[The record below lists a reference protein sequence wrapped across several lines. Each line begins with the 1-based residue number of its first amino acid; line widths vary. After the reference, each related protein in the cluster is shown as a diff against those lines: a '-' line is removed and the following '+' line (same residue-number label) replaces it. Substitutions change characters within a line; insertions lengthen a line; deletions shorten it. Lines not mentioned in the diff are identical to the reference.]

1 MRTSCVS
8 ILPNWPLLM
17 HDDLNLHQ
25 PQRQNPFG
33 VAVIFFKNMRIAI
46 NILIPIFVVNMGD
59 SMSFLKISF
68 YSIAAIVLLLFLVL
82 SYFQYRKFLFYI
94 EEDRFVL
101 EEGVFRRDKTT
112 VAFDRIQAVNLSQ
125 NIVQQILGVTGL
137 KVDTAGSNQKE
148 MEIPALNNTYA
159 RALQQ
164 ELLKRKE
171 KLTEA
176 NVSDESETNKKPQK
190 FSDWSDS
197 DEEPLLRLSFK
208 DVLKVGFT
216 ENHLKSGLVLFAV
229 INGYLWQ
236 FEEYILKPFEDTIDS
251 TTNQVLAFGLI
262 MVPISI
268 ILFLIIGIAF
278 SVIQS
283 ALKYFNLRFYAN
295 TKGVQLKA
303 GLLKKAEYQI
313 PFSKIQYIKWS
324 TNPLRKLIG
333 FKTITIKQA
342 GSEEASDKNSLQIP
356 GAKEA
361 QLTSVL
367 NFFYPNREGVEDNSA
382 KSHWLLASQLSFF
395 VSLIPVAALIIAGFT
410 HPIFWYLPP
419 FVMVLIVFLSYKYYK
434 SVKLNWNE
442 DLVILERGYIFP
454 KRYIFNF
461 YKLQNVAVAQSF
473 LQKRRKLMHLHLHTA
488 AGDLRMPHMPQET
501 AEALFTYILYKIEST
516 NQSWM

>member
-1 MRTSCVS
+1 
-8 ILPNWPLLM
+8 M

-68 YSIAAIVLLLFLVL
+68 YTIAAIVLLLFLVL
-82 SYFQYRKFLFYI
+82 SYFQYRKFFFYI

-125 NIVQQILGVTGL
+125 NIIQQLLGVTGL
-137 KVDTAGSNQKE
+137 KIDTAGSKQKE
-148 MEIPALNNTYA
+148 MEIPALNKAYA

-171 KLTEA
+171 EVSERTVSEE
-176 NVSDESETNKKPQK
+176 NVINEQQNQAASFSSENEK
-190 FSDWSDS
+190 
-197 DEEPLLRLSFK
+197 PLLRLSFT

-236 FEEYILKPFEDTIDS
+236 FEDYILKPFEDTIDS
-251 TTNQVLAFGLI
+251 TTNQMLAYGLVL
-262 MVPISI
+262 VPISI
-268 ILFLIIGIAF
+268 ILFLIIGVAF

-295 TKGVQLKA
+295 AKGVQLKA
-303 GLLKKAEYQI
+303 GLFKKAEYQI

-342 GSEEASDKNSLQIP
+342 GSEEATDKNSLQIP
-356 GAKEA
+356 GAKQE
-361 QLTSVL
+361 QLTTVL
-367 NFFYPNREGVEDNSA
+367 NFFFPNREGVEDNTA

-395 VSLIPVAALIIAGFT
+395 VSLVPVAALIIAGFT
-410 HPIFWYLPP
+410 YSIFWYFPP
-419 FVMVLIVFLSYKYYK
+419 FVVAFIVFFSYKYYK
-434 SVKLNWNE
+434 SVKLTWNE
-442 DLVILERGYIFP
+442 DLIILERGYIFP
-454 KRYIFNF
+454 KRFIFNF
-461 YKLQNVAVAQSF
+461 YKLQNVALGQTF
-473 LQKRRKLMHLHLHTA
+473 FQKPRKIMHLHLHTA
-488 AGDLRMPHMPQET
+488 AGDLRMPHIPQAT
-501 AEALFTYILYKIEST
+501 AEALFTYILYKIETS